1 MLLAGILWARPAS
14 VTVYSAK
21 LPAAELITRSPGLK
35 SLTSPPTASI
45 SPAHSRPTMVPVP
58 PTVPWRWPDATA
70 RSARLSDAAR
80 TLTRISCGLGTGLA
94 TSRISTPF
102 SPTTAAFIF
111 PPLRRHRP
119 HASAISAISAS
130 AMPIRAEFGGGRR
143 GEGFPQFPQFPLVI
157 CQSGPTDPR
166 GPTRRKAA
174 GTNFRY
180 LRYFRRSF
188 RLDGMGGTLSGRRV
202 SATTARRPAR
212 ASWKNAS
219 MLGETGERRNRLPI
233 LLRDEKDM
241 DCP

>member
-21 LPAAELITRSPGLK
+21 LPAAELMTRSPGLK
-35 SLTSPPTASI
+35 SLTSPPTAAT

-130 AMPIRAEFGGGRR
+130 AMPIRAEFGEGRKGGGVSAVPAVSASDMPIRTYGPPWADAPESCR
-143 GEGFPQFPQFPLVI
+143 DQFPVFAVFPEV
-157 CQSGPTDPR
+157 
-166 GPTRRKAA
+166 
-174 GTNFRY
+174 
-180 LRYFRRSF
+180 
-188 RLDGMGGTLSGRRV
+188 V
-202 SATTARRPAR
+202 SARRHGRDPFRQARVRDSRATPGARFLEECVDAGGHGRTTEQAADP
-212 ASWKNAS
+212 S
-219 MLGETGERRNRLPI
+219 ER
-233 LLRDEKDM
+233 
-241 DCP
+241 